1 MRMKERE
8 KKIPEEPPKGRVCL
22 FQKSTPQGALG
33 VVSIL
38 FSQGKLQSSAKSQYG
53 SPYFH

>member
-1 MRMKERE
+1 MRRKERE
-8 KKIPEEPPKGRVCL
+8 KKIPEKPPRGRIGL
-22 FQKSTPQGALG
+22 FQKSTPQGAFG